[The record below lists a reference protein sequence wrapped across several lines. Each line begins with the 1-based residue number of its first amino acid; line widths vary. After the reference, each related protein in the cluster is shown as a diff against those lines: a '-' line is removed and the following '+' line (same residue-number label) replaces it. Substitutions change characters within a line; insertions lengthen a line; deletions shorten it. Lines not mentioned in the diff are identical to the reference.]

1 MINLKSGESFFS
13 ADAFDKIMVDMN
25 IQIGQLLNKSLELL
39 QKADLDGAEVCLKQ
53 VIQIEANNPHALRF
67 LGIIAAQKK
76 QYQKA
81 ISYFHSSLESL
92 PENPLT
98 YSNLGNVYLELKQ
111 YEEALKAYDQS
122 LKMEPRYEE
131 AWSNKGNV
139 LYALERF
146 DEALAHH
153 EQALRLQP
161 NYVAAWSNKG
171 NVLYALKRFDEALV
185 SHEQALTLQP
195 TYAEAWFNRGNVLK
209 ELARISE
216 AKDSFTRA
224 LELKPEYVDARW
236 AIPFLTI
243 PNILNS
249 AEESLECRR
258 KFEKELDTL
267 EELFLDGQLD
277 GVHGAVGSHLPF
289 YLAYQELNNKDLLSK
304 YGSLCNHIMSQWQ
317 LKHDLKHRASPSA
330 EKIQLGIVSDHFK
343 HHSVWHAIIKGW
355 LANLDLSKF
364 EIHLFY
370 LGSSEDLNTDF
381 AKAKASSFTSNQPSL
396 LAWSNAILEKN
407 IEALIYP
414 EIGMNQLAT
423 QLANLRLAP
432 IQMVAWGHPETSG
445 LPTMDYYLSAELF
458 ETDGSDGAY
467 SEKLIRLPNLGCSY
481 SRLLVG
487 ASDFD
492 LVSIAPKS
500 DSAIFVCPG
509 MLFKYA
515 PQNDWIFASIA
526 KKVGKCQ
533 FIFFYEHNHSA
544 EILKARLKKV
554 FEEESLEVD
563 HYVLF
568 IPLLARENFY
578 GLLKRCD
585 VFLDT
590 IGFSGFNTAIQAID
604 CGLPIVTKEGAF
616 MRGRLASG
624 ILKRMALD
632 ECIATTDQ
640 EYIELAVRLAQDKPY
655 RDQVSS
661 KMSKN
666 RDILYDD
673 PKPIRAL
680 EEFLMGKCR
689 V

>member
-1 MINLKSGESFFS
+1 
-13 ADAFDKIMVDMN
+13 MN
-25 IQIGQLLNKSLELL
+25 PQLGILLNKSLELL
-39 QKADLDGAEVCLKQ
+39 QKADLDGAEVSLKQ
-53 VIQIEANNPHALRF
+53 AIQIEANNPHALRF

-76 QYQKA
+76 QYQEA
-81 ISYFHSSLESL
+81 ISYFQSSLEAF

-122 LKMEPRYEE
+122 LKLEPRYEE
-131 AWSNKGNV
+131 AWSNRGNV

-161 NYVAAWSNKG
+161 NYVPAWSNKG

-185 SHEQALTLQP
+185 NHDQALALQP

-224 LELKPEYVDARW
+224 LELKPDYVDARW

-243 PNILNS
+243 PNILTS
-249 AEESLECRR
+249 AEEGLEYRR
-258 KFEKELDTL
+258 KFEQELDTI
-267 EELFLDGQLD
+267 EQLFLGGQLD
-277 GVHGAVGSHLPF
+277 NAHAAVGSHLPF
-289 YLAYQELNNKDLLSK
+289 YLAYQEVNNKDLLSK
-304 YGSLCNHIMSQWQ
+304 YGSLCNRIMSQWQ
-317 LKHDLKHRASPSA
+317 QEHGLKYQVSTST
-330 EKIQLGIVSDHFK
+330 EKIQLGIVSDHLK

-355 LANLDLSKF
+355 LSHLDSSKF

-381 AKAKASSFTSNQPSL
+381 AKDRASSFISNQPSL

-407 IEALIYP
+407 IEVLIYP

-432 IQMVAWGHPETSG
+432 IQIVAWGHPETSG

-458 ETDGSDGAY
+458 ETESSDGAY
-467 SEKLIRLPNLGCSY
+467 SEKLIPLPNLGCSY
-481 SRLLVG
+481 SRLPVG

-515 PQNDWIFASIA
+515 PEKDWIFASIA

-533 FIFFYEHNHSA
+533 FIFFYEYSRLA

-554 FEEESLEVD
+554 FEDEDLEVD
-563 HYVLF
+563 HYVFF

-578 GLLKRCD
+578 G
-585 VFLDT
+585 
-590 IGFSGFNTAIQAID
+590 
-604 CGLPIVTKEGAF
+604 
-616 MRGRLASG
+616 
-624 ILKRMALD
+624 
-632 ECIATTDQ
+632 
-640 EYIELAVRLAQDKPY
+640 
-655 RDQVSS
+655 
-661 KMSKN
+661 
-666 RDILYDD
+666 
-673 PKPIRAL
+673 
-680 EEFLMGKCR
+680 
-689 V
+689 